1 MEFTAA
7 QASRWILW
15 LLSGVGLVA
24 AALGASLV
32 FATPTLTYALTAEQL
47 VVDARLGV
55 IDHSF
60 SVDRA
65 RIRDVQPARV
75 HGGERRGGTSVPGL
89 CAGRWSYED
98 IGAVRQAT
106 TCGSRTVLIT
116 TDDGLFLISPAERE
130 AFVEALLAPN
140 AASGPADAPPRSFA
154 HAPAAGSGWS
164 GPLRVVVLLPV
175 LLLLGIAPRL
185 LRPLV
190 YRVKDGT
197 LVVPAHFRSV
207 RLPLAGARVRT
218 GQLGGWRLA
227 GSAAP
232 GLYLG
237 SFRDRAGGY
246 HAAASL
252 REGVWVEGARR
263 VFVSPA
269 DTEAFVAACVAAGAV
284 VETGP
289 PDRAPGEPPP
299 LA

>member
-1 MEFTAA
+1 MDFPAA
-7 QASRWILW
+7 PASRWILW
-15 LLSGVGLVA
+15 LLSGAGLMA
-24 AALGASLV
+24 AVLGASLLY
-32 FATPTLTYALTAEQL
+32 ATPTLTYALTAEQL

-65 RIRDVQPARV
+65 RIRGVQPAQV
-75 HGGERRGGTSVPGL
+75 HGGKRRGGTAVPGL
-89 CAGRWSYED
+89 CAGRWSYEEL
-98 IGAVRQAT
+98 GAVRQAT
-106 TCGSRTVLIT
+106 TCGSRTVLVT
-116 TDDGLFLISPAERE
+116 TDEGRFLVSPAERE
-130 AFVEALLAPN
+130 AFVAALLAPN

-154 HAPAAGSGWS
+154 PAPAAESGWS
-164 GPLRVVVLLPV
+164 GPLRVLVLLPV
-175 LLLLGIAPRL
+175 LVLLGIAPRL
-185 LRPLV
+185 LQRLV
-190 YRVKDGT
+190 YRVEDGT

-207 RLPLAGARVRT
+207 RLPLAGARMRI

-246 HAAASL
+246 HAAASV

-269 DTEAFVAACVAAGAV
+269 DTDAFLAACVAAGAV
-284 VETGP
+284 VEPGP
-289 PDRAPGEPPP
+289 PDPAPGEAPPR
-299 LA
+299 A